1 MRTLSSPMTPS
12 SAHATPFWQTSA
24 FLGAAFVLMW
34 STGYPAGKIALTHSA
49 PFTLLVVRFG
59 VAGLV
64 YFALALAARVPW
76 PRGRDAFASALVGT
90 FSLAMQFGGV
100 YLGIALGASA
110 GMAALII
117 GTMPIATAL
126 IGLATGEPIH
136 RTQWLG
142 FALGV
147 CGIAFVVG
155 DRIGG
160 GSASVGAYIAL
171 IIGLAG
177 ISIGTVVQKRFGS
190 VVDLRS
196 GLSIQHLVG
205 TLLLLPFALHE
216 GFRNDGSLA
225 FASSVGWLIAVN
237 SLAGFA
243 LLFLLLR
250 RGATNQ
256 VAALFFLMPP
266 VTAVLNVFVVGE
278 ALTPLK
284 IAGFVLAAAGVYL
297 GTHLGALNRRA

>member
-1 MRTLSSPMTPS
+1 MQPAGPQ
-12 SAHATPFWQTSA
+12 AKPIWQTSA
-24 FLGAAFVLMW
+24 FLGAAFVLLW
-34 STGYPAGKIALTHSA
+34 STGYPAGKIALAHAA

-59 VAGLV
+59 SAGAV

-76 PRGRDAFASALVGT
+76 PRGRDALASALVGT

-100 YLGIALGASA
+100 YLGIALGVSA

-126 IGLATGEPIH
+126 IGLALGEPIH
-136 RTQWLG
+136 RAQWLG

-160 GSASVGAYIAL
+160 GSASLGAYAAL
-171 IIGLAG
+171 IVGLAG
-177 ISIGTVVQKRFGS
+177 ISIGTVVQKRLGS

-196 GLSIQHLVG
+196 GLSIQHFVG
-205 TLLLLPFALHE
+205 TLLLLPFAVHE
-216 GFRNDGSLA
+216 GFHNDGSLA
-225 FASSVGWLIAVN
+225 FALGVGWLIAVN

-243 LLFLLLR
+243 LLFVLLR
-250 RGATNQ
+250 RGATSE

-266 VTAVLNVFVVGE
+266 VTAVLNVFAVGE

-284 IAGFVLAAAGVYL
+284 VVGFALAAMGVYL
-297 GTHLGALNRRA
+297 GTHPSVFGRRS